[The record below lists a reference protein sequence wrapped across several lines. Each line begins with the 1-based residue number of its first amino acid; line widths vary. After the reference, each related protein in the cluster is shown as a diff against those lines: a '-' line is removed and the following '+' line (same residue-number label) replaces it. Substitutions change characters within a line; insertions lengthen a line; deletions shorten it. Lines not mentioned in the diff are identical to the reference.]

1 LLSSPTLNGV
11 ADYAHGAAAQGNL
24 RHEVFPERERRTDAG
39 RSLGG
44 LSRDNQ
50 NRVAS
55 DNQRHIHWWNISE
68 AGSRLSSPQPP
79 SAVA

>member
-1 LLSSPTLNGV
+1 LT
-11 ADYAHGAAAQGNL
+11 
-24 RHEVFPERERRTDAG
+24 ERQTTD
-39 RSLGG
+39 RDT

-68 AGSRLSSPQPP
+68 AGSRLSSPKPP